1 MIVKVETLKEWNDV
15 VSLALSRGF
24 TWFNFN
30 ESYRDKV
37 NSDIFPY
44 HNAHGRNPLY
54 ITLNNGNIFA
64 RAFIENGEESVT
76 TAEYLNSYIYTV
88 SQKDY
93 ERLNLIKNH
102 ADGTLLSYIGEHW
115 VWLQNLQAIGT
126 KALLKW
132 FADDEHIK
140 IVPESAKYVL
150 WTKDDNGRTVYYNT
164 IHGVPT
170 FDREQKN
177 AVKFDTEEQAEQAAN
192 DFWTVGEYNG

>member
-15 VSLALSRGF
+15 VSLALSRGYSWLNYDGEF
-24 TWFNFN
+24 
-30 ESYRDKV
+30 EHEV
-37 NSDIFPY
+37 NSQVYI
-44 HNAHGRNPLY
+44 RN
-54 ITLNNGNIFA
+54 INQGFSEM
-64 RAFIENGEESVT
+64 FISFRNRKINSYLFNSKSKETIS
-76 TAEYLNSYIYTV
+76 ADEYLANYIYTV

-115 VWLQNLQAIGT
+115 NWLQNLQAIGT

-177 AVKFDTEEQAEQAAN
+177 AVKFDTEEQAEQSAN
-192 DFWTVGEYNG
+192 NFWTVGEYNG